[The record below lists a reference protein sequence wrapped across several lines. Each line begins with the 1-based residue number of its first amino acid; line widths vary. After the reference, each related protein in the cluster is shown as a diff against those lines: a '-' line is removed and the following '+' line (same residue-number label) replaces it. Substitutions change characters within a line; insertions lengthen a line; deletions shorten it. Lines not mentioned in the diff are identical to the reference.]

1 MASKTRLRLIVIR
14 SCLILTLTVAAS
26 IFLGRLFPQL
36 GMWAQVLCVGIGSSI
51 VVPMWIEY
59 TNRSRDR

>member
-1 MASKTRLRLIVIR
+1 MAGKARLRLIVIR
-14 SCLILTLTVAAS
+14 SCLMLVLTVAAS

-36 GMWAQVLCVGIGSSI
+36 GMWPQVLCVGIGSSI
-51 VVPMWIEY
+51 AVPMWIEY